1 MTKKK
6 KRIFRSVVSF
16 LLAFAMVFTAV
27 IPAYAVGVGG
37 NEPVHEGGDGMNS
50 FRENSGAYSS
60 YDPDDGVQA
69 FVVDDAYGFKVRT
82 TSSTAVTPFGTQDRD
97 GGEACRKKYAESGD
111 SMDLSNFYIFDASK
125 NNTCGWTGTNF
136 RIYNTEKRAYDMVD
150 VKVTLHDI
158 ETNGNDGNYIWLQ
171 HTSATP
177 NINILC
183 VEEINKIYL
192 PVLNIPSTPT

>member
-69 FVVDDAYGFKVRT
+69 FVVDDAYGFKVRNT
-82 TSSTAVTPFGTQDRD
+82 NSTVVTPFGTQDRK
-97 GGEACRKKYAESGD
+97 GGEACRKKYSESGD
-111 SMDLSNFYIFDASK
+111 SMDMSNYYIFDASK
-125 NNTCGWTGTNF
+125 NSPCMIL
-136 RIYNTEKRAYDMVD
+136 RPEEMM
-150 VKVTLHDI
+150 
-158 ETNGNDGNYIWLQ
+158 ETISGCSTHLRCQ
-171 HTSATP
+171 TSTFSVWKKL
-177 NINILC
+177 IKFIFQ
-183 VEEINKIYL
+183 Y
-192 PVLNIPSTPT
+192 

>member
-69 FVVDDAYGFKVRT
+69 FVVDDAYGFKVRNT
-82 TSSTAVTPFGTQDRD
+82 NSTVVTPFGTQDRK
-97 GGEACRKKYAESGD
+97 GGEACRKKYSESGD
-111 SMDLSNFYIFDASK
+111 SMDMSNYYIFDASK
-125 NNTCGWTGTNF
+125 N
-136 RIYNTEKRAYDMVD
+136 IYNTEKQAYETVD

-158 ETNGNDGNYIWLQ
+158 ETRGNDGNYIWLQ
-171 HTSATP
+171 HTSAMP